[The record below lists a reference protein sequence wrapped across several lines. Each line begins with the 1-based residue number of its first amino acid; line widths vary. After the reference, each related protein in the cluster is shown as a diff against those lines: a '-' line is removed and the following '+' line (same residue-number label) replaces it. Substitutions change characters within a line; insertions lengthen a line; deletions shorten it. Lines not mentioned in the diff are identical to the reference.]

1 MQLNNK
7 KIHELKCWPE
17 FFLPLKERTKEFE
30 LRKNDRDYKVGDYLL
45 LREFDPGFEDGYT
58 GRKTYRQVQEIL
70 AADRDCRTGTAE
82 EYGDPEAQEISVW
95 QVADKLPRCLHVTP
109 PLHPDSFYTCISS
122 GEVVMTQTRSQIKLE
137 DRP

>member
-70 AADRDCRTGTAE
+70 AADRAPDGLKDGFVILGLTIVTQRE
-82 EYGDPEAQEISVW
+82 EEEIINAIGDYKRELLEA
-95 QVADKLPRCLHVTP
+95 L
-109 PLHPDSFYTCISS
+109 
-122 GEVVMTQTRSQIKLE
+122 
-137 DRP
+137 